1 MLAAGEKMFAY
12 AFDGYWKDVGT
23 ISSLWEA
30 NMDLLDENCE
40 LNLDDP
46 TWKIYTEDVPT
57 TPQFI
62 GKKARIK
69 RAYINQGCV
78 VNGTIEN
85 SVLFRDCRIHKNA
98 KVIDSVLMPEV
109 VVEEGAV
116 VRNCIV
122 AEGLVIPA
130 GASIGN
136 KDKIE
141 LISKK
146 AQVK

>member
-1 MLAAGEKMFAY
+1 MRGFFRRVHAFRMEGSCIRAPFAACRHAVAKM
-12 AFDGYWKDVGT
+12 GV
-23 ISSLWEA
+23 
-30 NMDLLDENCE
+30 
-40 LNLDDP
+40 
-46 TWKIYTEDVPT
+46 KIYGAT
-57 TPQFI
+57 TFGPYCKV
-62 GKKARIK
+62 GGEVKNA
-69 RAYINQGCV
+69 
-78 VNGTIEN
+78 
-85 SVLFRDCRIHKNA
+85 VLFTNAAVAPGA
-98 KVIDSVLMPEV
+98 KVIDSVLMPGV